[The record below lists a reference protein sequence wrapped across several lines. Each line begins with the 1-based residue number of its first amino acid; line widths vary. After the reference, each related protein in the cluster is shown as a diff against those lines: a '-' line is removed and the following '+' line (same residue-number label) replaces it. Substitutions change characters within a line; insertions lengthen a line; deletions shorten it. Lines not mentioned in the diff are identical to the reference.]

1 MSTLSSLVADYG
13 SSSSGTDDDS
23 ESEQETPSGQ
33 EASSPTA
40 KLPLPKPDFANG
52 PTSKNSVFMNPY
64 VEAEIAKKAILEKHV
79 KMVPSKD
86 EVRFINGKQICWNYR
101 KGRCRF
107 GHNCKFAH
115 DSDLIQSATHSSSFS
130 GNVSGQTVPERES
143 ASPEPEPDPEE
154 GEDGQLKRKKRPGL
168 SQTLVPG
175 KKVLNMYKKQRVKET
190 PWKS

>member
-1 MSTLSSLVADYG
+1 M
-13 SSSSGTDDDS
+13 
-23 ESEQETPSGQ
+23 
-33 EASSPTA
+33 SSPTS
-40 KLPLPKPDFANG
+40 KVLLPKPDFAHG
-52 PTSKNSVFMNPY
+52 PTSKNSVFLNPY

-115 DSDLIQSATHSSSFS
+115 DSDLHQSTSQSSSFS
-130 GNVSGQTVPERES
+130 GNVSGQNVPDGGSSDHDSDEG
-143 ASPEPEPDPEE
+143 EE
-154 GEDGQLKRKKRPGL
+154 GQAKRKKRPGL

-175 KKVLNMYKKQRVKET
+175 KKVMNMYKKQRVKDT
-190 PWKS
+190 PWKN

>member
-1 MSTLSSLVADYG
+1 MSSLVADYG
-13 SSSSGTDDDS
+13 SSSSGSEDES
-23 ESEQETPSGQ
+23 ESDH
-33 EASSPTA
+33 EASPRHELSSPTA
-40 KLPLPKPDFANG
+40 KVPLPRPDFANG
-52 PTSKNSVFMNPY
+52 PTSKNSVFLNPY

-115 DSDLIQSATHSSSFS
+115 DSDLHQGGSQSSSFA
-130 GNVSGQTVPERES
+130 GNVSGQIVPDGGS
-143 ASPEPEPDPEE
+143 VSPEPEADEGEE
-154 GEDGQLKRKKRPGL
+154 GQMKRKKRPGL

-175 KKVLNMYKKQRVKET
+175 KKVLNRYKKQRVKET

>member
-1 MSTLSSLVADYG
+1 MSSLVADYG
-13 SSSSGTDDDS
+13 TSSSDSENDS
-23 ESEQETPSGQ
+23 ESEQEALPGNVPDVT
-33 EASSPTA
+33 SPIP
-40 KLPLPKPDFANG
+40 KVPLPKPDFANG
-52 PTSKNSVFMNPY
+52 PTSKNSVFLNPY

-107 GHNCKFAH
+107 GHTCKFAH
-115 DSDLIQSATHSSSFS
+115 DSDLHQSSQSSSSFPS
-130 GNVSGQTVPERES
+130 NVSGQTVPDCGTT
-143 ASPEPEPDPEE
+143 SPEPETEE

-175 KKVLNMYKKQRVKET
+175 KKVLNMYKKQRLKES
-190 PWKS
+190 PWKN

>member
-1 MSTLSSLVADYG
+1 
-13 SSSSGTDDDS
+13 
-23 ESEQETPSGQ
+23 
-33 EASSPTA
+33 
-40 KLPLPKPDFANG
+40 
-52 PTSKNSVFMNPY
+52 MNPY

-115 DSDLIQSATHSSSFS
+115 DSDLHQSSTHSSSFS

-143 ASPEPEPDPEE
+143 ASPEPEPDTEE

-175 KKVLNMYKKQRVKET
+175 KKVLNMYKKQRVKEA
-190 PWKS
+190 PWKP

>member
-1 MSTLSSLVADYG
+1 M
-13 SSSSGTDDDS
+13 
-23 ESEQETPSGQ
+23 P
-33 EASSPTA
+33 SPTP

-52 PTSKNSVFMNPY
+52 PTSKNSVFLNRY
-64 VEAEIAKKAILEKHV
+64 VEAENAKKAILEKHV

-115 DSDLIQSATHSSSFS
+115 DSDLHQSKPSSSFPS
-130 GNVSGQTVPERES
+130 NVSGQVIPDSES
-143 ASPEPEPDPEE
+143 VSPEPDTEE
-154 GEDGQLKRKKRPGL
+154 GEENQLKRKKRPGL

-175 KKVLNMYKKQRVKET
+175 KKVLTMYKKQRVKEA
-190 PWKS
+190 PWKN